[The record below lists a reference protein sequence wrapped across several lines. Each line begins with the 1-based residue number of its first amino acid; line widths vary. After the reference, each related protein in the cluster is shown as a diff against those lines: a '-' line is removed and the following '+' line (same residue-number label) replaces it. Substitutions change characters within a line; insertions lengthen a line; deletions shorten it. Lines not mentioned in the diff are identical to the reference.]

1 MHMKHR
7 NAQPWMAGQGV
18 MRHGRRIKA
27 GFVKHRKSKSIIPTV
42 SKQLRY
48 ALTRESVHKPVTWSE
63 APHTVPKYSLE
74 YNALKKYVSIAIN

>member
-27 GFVKHRKSKSIIPTV
+27 VFVKHRNTISIIRT
-42 SKQLRY
+42 
-48 ALTRESVHKPVTWSE
+48 ES
-63 APHTVPKYSLE
+63 
-74 YNALKKYVSIAIN
+74 